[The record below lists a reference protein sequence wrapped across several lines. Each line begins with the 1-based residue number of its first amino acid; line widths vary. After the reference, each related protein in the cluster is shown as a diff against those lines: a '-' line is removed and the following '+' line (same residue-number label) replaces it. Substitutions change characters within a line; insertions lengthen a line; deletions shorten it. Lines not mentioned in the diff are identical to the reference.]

1 VASREDESAAESP
14 EMHPMAVNEPT
25 QGDGLKSVALPL
37 MLAAVVLSAAST
49 LRAQSDRGNS
59 MTRVPLVFSGGH
71 ETDPRDR
78 GRPVVLIA
86 AALGVPS
93 DVFREAFSHVRP
105 APAGTEPDP
114 RQVRANK
121 EALMDALGKY
131 NVTNRRL
138 DTVSNYYRYA
148 RSRGELWPTKA
159 ARGYAVVENGKI
171 TGFVITNGGCGY
183 SSPPAVSVPKMGR
196 LSAQVELSF
205 RKTFEKNGS
214 VSAVTILPER

>member
-1 VASREDESAAESP
+1 MRVNTRSRPTDRRAIALRFTVA
-14 EMHPMAVNEPT
+14 T
-25 QGDGLKSVALPL
+25 FT
-37 MLAAVVLSAAST
+37 MLAAST
-49 LRAQSDRGNS
+49 LPAQPNPSAS
-59 MTRVPLVFSGGH
+59 TTRVPLVFSGGH

-78 GRPVVLIA
+78 GRPVALIA

-121 EALMDALGKY
+121 DALMDALGKY

-138 DTVSNYYRYA
+138 DTVSNYYRYV

-159 ARGYAVVENGKI
+159 ARGYALVENGKI
-171 TGFVITNGGCGY
+171 TGFVITNGGSGY
-183 SSPPAVSVPKMGR
+183 SSPPSVSAAKMGC
-196 LSAQVELSF
+196 LSAKVELSF
-205 RKTFEKNGS
+205 SKTFEKNGS
-214 VSAVTILPER
+214 VSAVTIASDR